1 MLATVVGES
10 RVTGEVI
17 GISFLG
23 TVTST
28 NDAVALQ
35 KRFDVRL
42 SG

>member
-17 GISFLG
+17 GTFLG

-35 KRFDVRL
+35 KIFEVRL